1 MNVTK
6 LLLGCGAW
14 ALAVQL
20 TAQAQSPVPSPIR
33 PDFFN
38 VLRSGEARQL
48 RAALERGAPV
58 NGRDAQG
65 NTPLMLAAVYGD
77 AACLRLL
84 LDHGAE
90 VNATNHAG
98 ATPLMRAAQDYDKV
112 RLLVERGADVNVPSA
127 LGNTAL
133 ILAARPANSDRTV
146 AFLLSHGAEVGA
158 TNHWGA
164 TALMAA
170 VAGEDA
176 ASVRR
181 LLRRGV
187 DVNAVT
193 TPDDPGFIFG
203 GGRSALMWAAY
214 RGHTNI
220 LGQLLES
227 GADVNR
233 ESYLGTPL
241 SQAAWADRTEA
252 AGLLLKHGAE
262 VDRKSAGDS
271 FAALHW
277 AASTE
282 SGDPALV
289 KLLLGH
295 GANPNIEGGENLDA
309 FMDIPQ
315 TPLMLAKRR
324 GDSSVLATLVRSGA
338 TNETPD
344 AIRELARPARQLP
357 AALDVPTLR
366 AAVSKALAPLQESSI
381 LSKQAFVNH
390 ESRQDC
396 TSCHQQYMPLAAL
409 GMARQISATVD
420 EKRER
425 ELVAM
430 VRDGEVKDR
439 EIDWQPL
446 FHPDAAFTKGYT
458 LFGYALA
465 GLPADE
471 LTDAS
476 VHHLAAIQGRDGRWF
491 ANLPRPPI
499 QNGDVGATALG
510 IHALQNYPLPG
521 RKLDFAERVDRAR
534 RWLWT
539 VKPTNH
545 DESAFQLLGLAWA
558 GESPRR
564 LESLARKL
572 LAQQGADG
580 GWAQLPGNASDAYA
594 TGQAVYALHVGAGIP
609 VQDAAL
615 DRARR
620 YLLQTQLEDGTWH
633 VRRRAFPFQPT
644 TIKSGFP
651 HGKDSWIS
659 ATATSWAVLA
669 LSLSDE
675 STQLVN
681 RKSPKLARY

>member
-1 MNVTK
+1 M
-6 LLLGCGAW
+6 
-14 ALAVQL
+14 
-20 TAQAQSPVPSPIR
+20 
-33 PDFFN
+33 
-38 VLRSGEARQL
+38 LRSGDARQL
-48 RAALERGAPV
+48 RAALDRGAPA
-58 NGRDAQG
+58 NARDAQG
-65 NTPLMLAAVYGD
+65 NTPLMFAAVYGD
-77 AACLRLL
+77 AACVRLL

-90 VNATNHAG
+90 INATNHTG

-112 RLLVERGADVNVPSA
+112 RLLVERGADVNVRSA

-133 ILAARPANSDRTV
+133 ILAARPANSHRTV
-146 AFLLSHGAEVGA
+146 AFLLSRGAEVGA

-170 VAGEDA
+170 VAAEDA

-181 LLRRGV
+181 LVRQGV

-193 TPDDPGFIFG
+193 TPDDPGFILG

-214 RGHTNI
+214 RGHTDI
-220 LGQLLES
+220 LRQLLQS

-252 AGLLLKHGAE
+252 AGMLLKHGAK
-262 VDRKSAGDS
+262 VDQKSTGDS
-271 FAALHW
+271 FAPLHW

-289 KLLLGH
+289 KLLLQH

-309 FMDIPQ
+309 FMDVAQ
-315 TPLMLAKRR
+315 TPLMLARRR
-324 GDSSVLATLVRSGA
+324 GESPVLATLLRSGA
-338 TNETPD
+338 TGETPD
-344 AIRELARPARQLP
+344 AIKDRRPPVRPLP
-357 AALDVPTLR
+357 LRLDDQTLR
-366 AAVSKALAPLQESSI
+366 SSVSHALVPLQESSI

-396 TSCHQQYMPLAAL
+396 TSCHQQYLPLAAI
-409 GMARQISATVD
+409 GMGRQLSATVD
-420 EKRER
+420 EDRER

-430 VRDGEVKDR
+430 VRQGEVKDR

-499 QNGDVGATALG
+499 QNGDVGATALS
-510 IHALQNYPLPG
+510 IHALQRYPLPG
-521 RKLDFAERVDRAR
+521 RQAEFAGRVDRAR

-539 VKPTNH
+539 VQPANH

-558 GESPRR
+558 GESPQR

-572 LAQQGADG
+572 LAQQRADG
-580 GWAQLPGNASDAYA
+580 GWSQLPGTQSDAYA
-594 TGQAVYALHVGAGIP
+594 TGQAVYALHVGAGFP

-644 TIKSGFP
+644 TMKSGFP

-669 LSLSDE
+669 LSISEE
-675 STQLVN
+675 STKLTH
-681 RKSPKLARY
+681 RKTPKLAGY

>member
-1 MNVTK
+1 MNVMK
-6 LLLGCGAW
+6 LVSWCGAW

-20 TAQAQSPVPSPIR
+20 TVQAQSPGSSLISPE
-33 PDFFN
+33 FFS
-38 VLRSGEARQL
+38 VLRSGDARQL
-48 RAALERGAPV
+48 RAALDRSAPA
-58 NGRDAQG
+58 NGRDALG

-77 AACLRLL
+77 AACVRLL

-90 VNATNHAG
+90 INATNHAG

-112 RLLVERGADVNVPSA
+112 RLLVEHGAEVNTRSA

-133 ILAARPANSDRTV
+133 ILAARPANSHRTV
-146 AFLLSHGAEVGA
+146 AFLLSRGAEAGA

-187 DVNAVT
+187 DVNAIPT
-193 TPDDPGFIFG
+193 LDDPGFILG

-220 LGQLLES
+220 LAQLLQS

-252 AGLLLKHGAE
+252 AGTLLKHGAK
-262 VDRKSAGDS
+262 VDQKSTGDS
-271 FAALHW
+271 FAPLHW

-289 KLLLGH
+289 KLLLRH

-309 FMDIPQ
+309 FMDVVQ
-315 TPLMLAKRR
+315 TPLMLARRR
-324 GDSSVLATLVRSGA
+324 GESPVLATLIRSGA

-344 AIRELARPARQLP
+344 AIKDRRPPVRPLP
-357 AALDVPTLR
+357 LRLDDQTLR
-366 AAVSKALAPLQESSI
+366 SSVSHALVPLQESSI

-396 TSCHQQYMPLAAL
+396 TSCHQQYLPLAAI
-409 GMARQISATVD
+409 GMGRQISATVD
-420 EKRER
+420 EDRER

-430 VRDGEVKDR
+430 VREGEVKDR

-491 ANLPRPPI
+491 ANLPRPPM

-510 IHALQNYPLPG
+510 IHALQKYPLPG
-521 RKLDFAERVDRAR
+521 RKTEFAGRVDRAR

-539 VKPTNH
+539 VQPANH

-564 LESLARKL
+564 LESLARNL
-572 LAQQGADG
+572 LAQQRADG
-580 GWAQLPGNASDAYA
+580 GWAQLPGNQSDAYA
-594 TGQAVYALHVGAGIP
+594 TGQAVYALHVGAGFP

-620 YLLQTQLEDGTWH
+620 YLLQTQLDDGTWY

-644 TIKSGFP
+644 TMKSGFP

-669 LSLSDE
+669 LSLSDQ
-675 STQLVN
+675 SPQFTH
-681 RKSPKLARY
+681 RKTPRLAGH

>member
-6 LLLGCGAW
+6 LLSWCGAW
-14 ALAVQL
+14 VLAAQL
-20 TAQAQSPVPSPIR
+20 TAQAQSPAPSPINSE
-33 PDFFN
+33 FFK
-38 VLRSGEARQL
+38 VLRSGDARLL
-48 RAALERGAPV
+48 RAALDRGTPV
-58 NGRDAQG
+58 NAHDAQG

-77 AACLRLL
+77 AACVRLL

-90 VNATNHAG
+90 VNVTNHTG
-98 ATPLMRAAQDYDKV
+98 ATALMRAAQNYDKV
-112 RLLVERGADVNVPSA
+112 RLLVERGAEVNTRSA
-127 LGNTAL
+127 FGNTAL
-133 ILAARPANSDRTV
+133 MLAARPANSHRTV
-146 AFLLSHGAEVGA
+146 AFLLSRGAEASA

-170 VAGEDA
+170 VAAEDA
-176 ASVRR
+176 VSVRQLVR
-181 LLRRGV
+181 QGA
-187 DVNAVT
+187 DINAIPT
-193 TPDDPGFIFG
+193 LDDPGFIIG

-214 RGHTNI
+214 RGHTDI
-220 LGQLLES
+220 LRELLQS

-252 AGLLLKHGAE
+252 ARTLLTHGAA
-262 VDRKSAGDS
+262 VDQKSNGDS

-282 SGDPALV
+282 SSDPTLV
-289 KLLLGH
+289 KLLLQH

-324 GDSSVLATLVRSGA
+324 GDSPVLTTLIRSGA

-344 AIRELARPARQLP
+344 EIKDRRPPAGPLP
-357 AALDVPTLR
+357 LRLDGATLR
-366 AAVSKALAPLQESSI
+366 SAVSQALVPLQESSI
-381 LSKQAFVNH
+381 RSKQAFVNH

-409 GMARQISATVD
+409 GMAKQIAANVD
-420 EKRER
+420 ENRER

-510 IHALQNYPLPG
+510 IHALRKYPLPG
-521 RKLDFAERVDRAR
+521 RKAEFAGRVDRAR

-539 VKPTNH
+539 VQPANH

-558 GESPRR
+558 GESPQR

-572 LAQQGADG
+572 LAQQRADG
-580 GWAQLPGNASDAYA
+580 GWSQLAGNQSDAYA
-594 TGQAVYALHVGAGIP
+594 TGQAVYALHVGAGFP

-644 TIKSGFP
+644 TMKSGFP

-669 LSLSDE
+669 LSISEE
-675 STQLVN
+675 STQLTN
-681 RKSPKLARY
+681 RKTQKLAGY